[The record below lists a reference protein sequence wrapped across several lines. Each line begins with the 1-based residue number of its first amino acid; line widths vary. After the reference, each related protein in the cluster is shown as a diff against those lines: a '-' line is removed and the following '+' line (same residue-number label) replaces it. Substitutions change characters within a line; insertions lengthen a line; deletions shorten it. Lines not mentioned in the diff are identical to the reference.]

1 MKTLNP
7 ASAFPHVRSAIY
19 SQPWAITKEW
29 LETICEVTEAH
40 ISGRGPDGMF
50 QPRRKRHCPNCTAG
64 WMRITVPKR
73 DEHSAPV
80 AQCDCP
86 NCGCQCTEEDLA
98 PYDIV
103 NGVAILQLNGPLFP
117 KANFFTMFSG
127 ATSYDQFGSDFSQA
141 MDDGDVNAILIQ
153 SDSPGGSCLGMSEL
167 CSRLFTAREEGSK
180 LMIGFI
186 DPMACSAAYA
196 VISQCDRV
204 LISESGMAGSIGTV
218 LKYSNWDRAERNE
231 GNDAVMLASSDVKAF
246 GTPQS
251 LAQYQ
256 SLIDNLLAYFNQF
269 KEIVLRG
276 RQGIDIEKVS
286 GAKTWIGKEAVSMG
300 LVDGVSTMEKIIAD
314 LTEK

>member
-1 MKTLNP
+1 MQNQN
-7 ASAFPHVRSAIY
+7 SQHNFPHVRSAIY

-29 LETICEVTEAH
+29 LETICEITEAH
-40 ISGRGPDGMF
+40 IAGKVAGPF
-50 QPRRKRHCPNCTAG
+50 QTRRKRHCPNCANG
-64 WMRITVPKR
+64 WMRISVQKK

-80 AQCDCP
+80 SQCDCP
-86 NCGCQCTEEDLA
+86 NCGCQCNEEDLT

-103 NGVAILQLNGPLFP
+103 SGVAVLQLNGPLFT
-117 KANFFTMFSG
+117 KANWLTMMSG
-127 ATSYDQFGSDFSQA
+127 ATSYDQFGSDFSDA
-141 MDDGDVNAILIQ
+141 MNDAYVNAILIQ

-167 CSRLFTAREEGSK
+167 CSRLFAAREQGNK
-180 LMIGFI
+180 PMIGFV
-186 DPMACSAAYA
+186 DPMSCSAAYA
-196 VISQCDRV
+196 LISQCDRV
-204 LISESGMAGSIGTV
+204 YISESGMAGSIGTV

-269 KEIVLRG
+269 KEIVSRG
-276 RQGIDIEKVS
+276 REGINIEKVS

-314 LTEK
+314 LTEA

>member
-7 ASAFPHVRSAIY
+7 ATQFPHVRSAIY

-29 LETICEVTEAH
+29 LETICEITEAH
-40 ISGRGPDGMF
+40 IGGRVVGPIVS
-50 QPRRKRHCPNCTAG
+50 RRKRHCPNCATG
-64 WMRITVPKR
+64 WMRISVHKK
-73 DEHSAPV
+73 DENSAPV
-80 AQCDCP
+80 SQCDCP
-86 NCGCQCTEEDLA
+86 NCGCSCTEEDLP
-98 PYDIV
+98 PYDIIS
-103 NGVAILQLNGPLFP
+103 GVAILQLNGPLFP

-127 ATSYDQFGSDFSQA
+127 ATSYDQFGSDLSEA
-141 MDDGDVNAILIQ
+141 MSDGNVNSILIQ

-167 CSRLFTAREEGSK
+167 CSRLYAAREEGK
-180 LMIGFI
+180 KPMIGFV
-186 DPMACSAAYA
+186 DPMACSAAFA
-196 VISQCDRV
+196 VVSQCDRIY
-204 LISESGMAGSIGTV
+204 ISESGMAGSIGTV

-269 KEIVLRG
+269 KEIVSRG
-276 RQGIDIEKVS
+276 RHGIDIEKVS

-300 LVDGVSTMEKIIAD
+300 LVDGVSTMENIISD
-314 LTEK
+314 LTEP